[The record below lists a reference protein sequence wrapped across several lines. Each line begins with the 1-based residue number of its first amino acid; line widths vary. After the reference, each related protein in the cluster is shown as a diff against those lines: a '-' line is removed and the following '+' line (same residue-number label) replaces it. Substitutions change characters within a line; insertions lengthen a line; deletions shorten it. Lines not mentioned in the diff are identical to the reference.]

1 MNSSK
6 KRILLIIVTL
16 SLVIAACL
24 GSIGELSSPEATPE
38 ETELIDAPA
47 TSRAVPTLE
56 SVGQAPVGVP
66 VVDFFSQQDALIS
79 LYENVSPGVVS
90 IRVLTDLGGGQGSGF
105 VIDNEGH
112 IVTNFHV
119 VQDATQIEV
128 AFNSGLIVRG
138 EVIGT
143 DDDSDLAIIKVEVS
157 ADSLHPIALGDSGLV
172 KVGQIVV
179 AIGNPFG
186 LNSTMTTGIVSG
198 LGRTGESLNPAEG
211 GQFFASGDL
220 IQTDAA
226 INPGNSGGPLLNL
239 SGEVIGINRSIRTFN
254 VNSDDEPLNS
264 GVGFAVSVNIL
275 KRVVPSL
282 IQNGFYE
289 YPYLGISSREIDLA
303 AAEQLDLGRTTGV
316 LIVSLVPDAPADLAG
331 LELGDVIIAFNDQEL
346 RDFGELISYLFTQTA
361 PGDTILVT
369 FIRDG
374 EETQTELVVG
384 ARP

>member
-1 MNSSK
+1 MNSRK
-6 KRILLIIVTL
+6 IKLLLTIAIISL
-16 SLVIAACL
+16 STAACL
-24 GSIGELSSPEATPE
+24 GSLGDLFAPSETPEATE
-38 ETELIDAPA
+38 VIDAPGA
-47 TSRAVPTLE
+47 SEPVPTLV
-56 SVGQAPVGVP
+56 SAGQAPAGLP
-66 VVDFFSQQDALIS
+66 VVDLISQQDALIS
-79 LYENVSPGVVS
+79 LYEIVSPGVVS

-105 VIDNEGH
+105 VIDHEGH

-119 VQDATQIEV
+119 VQGATEIEV
-128 AFNSGLIVRG
+128 AFTSGLIVRG

-143 DDDSDLAIIKVEVS
+143 DDDSDLAIIKVDVP
-157 ADSLHPIALGDSGLV
+157 ADSLHPVALGDSSIV

-186 LNSTMTTGIVSG
+186 LSSTMTTGIVSG
-198 LGRTGESLNPAEG
+198 LGRVGESMNPAEG

-239 SGEVIGINRSIRTFN
+239 NGEVIGINRSIRTFN
-254 VNSDDEPLNS
+254 VNADDEPVNS

-275 KRVVPSL
+275 KRVIPSL
-282 IQNGFYE
+282 ILNGFYD
-289 YPYLGISSREIDLA
+289 YPYLGISSQELNLA
-303 AAEQLDLGRTTGV
+303 VSEELGLGRTTGI
-316 LIVSLVPDAPADLAG
+316 LIVNLAPDAPAELAG
-331 LELGDVIIAFNDQEL
+331 LQLGDVIIAFNDQEL

-361 PGDTILVT
+361 PGDTITVT

-374 EETQTELVVG
+374 EQQQTELVVG